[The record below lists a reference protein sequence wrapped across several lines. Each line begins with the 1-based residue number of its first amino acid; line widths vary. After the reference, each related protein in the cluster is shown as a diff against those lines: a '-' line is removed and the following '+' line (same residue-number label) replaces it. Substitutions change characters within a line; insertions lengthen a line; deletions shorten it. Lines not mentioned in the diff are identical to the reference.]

1 MHSLPRCIRSATG
14 SEQHD
19 VRTSTRHDSRQVP
32 AGGSGDRS
40 GRRRVA
46 VVGSGVAG
54 LTAAHVL
61 QRSHDVTLFEAD
73 DRLGGHA
80 HTHDVV
86 TASGGTVAIDTGFIV
101 HNDRTYPS
109 LVRLLDELGVQTQ
122 ETDMSLSVHC
132 DGCGLEYAGGRGFSG
147 LAPSV
152 GTVVRPAYWR
162 MLAEVRRFHRRAR
175 RLLEAPVDGSRD
187 ETLGEFL
194 VAGGFSPY
202 FVAHF
207 MTPVVAAVWSASPT
221 LAMRYP
227 ARYLFTFLDHHGML
241 SVGGSPAWRTI
252 VGGSRSY
259 VDRVAKTLTSVLVS
273 TPVRSVMRQPG
284 SSDAPVVVRDAGDDV
299 HSFDGIVVATHPAQ
313 ALRLLGDATV
323 EERSALCAFEYSVNP
338 TVLHTDASVLP
349 TNHRAR
355 ASWNYRMPSCRVS
368 PDAVQVS
375 YDMSRLQRLG
385 GPGRFIVSLNS
396 GDSIDPDLIIARMT
410 YEHPQFTSES
420 VAAQRLLPGLRDGVT
435 AFAGAY
441 HGWGFHEDGARSGVD
456 AARSLGGEW

>member
-1 MHSLPRCIRSATG
+1 
-14 SEQHD
+14 
-19 VRTSTRHDSRQVP
+19 V
-32 AGGSGDRS
+32 
-40 GRRRVA
+40 RRRVA

-101 HNDRTYPS
+101 HNDRTYPN
-109 LVRLLDELGVQTQ
+109 LVRLLDELGVETQ
-122 ETDMSLSVHC
+122 ETEMSLSVHC

-152 GTVVRPAYWR
+152 GTVGRPAYLR
-162 MLAEVRRFHRRAR
+162 MLLEVRRFHRDAR
-175 RLLEAPVDGSRD
+175 GLLDAPVDGSRD
-187 ETLGEFL
+187 ETSHDETLGEFL
-194 VAGGFSPY
+194 EAGGYSPY

-207 MTPVVAAVWSASPT
+207 MTPVVAAVWSSSPT

-241 SVGGSPAWRTI
+241 SVGRSPAWRTI

-259 VDRVAKTLTSVLVS
+259 VERVGKTLTSVRLS
-273 TPVRSVMRQPG
+273 TPVRSIVRQPG
-284 SSDAPVVVRDAGDDV
+284 STDASVVVRDAGDDV

-313 ALRLLGDATV
+313 ALRVLGDATV
-323 EERSALCAFEYSVNP
+323 EERSALRAFDYSVNP

-349 TNHRAR
+349 TNDRAR

-368 PDAVQVS
+368 PDAVQIS
-375 YDMSRLQRLG
+375 YDMTRLQRLD
-385 GPGRFIVSLNS
+385 GPDRFIVSLNS
-396 GDSIDPDLIIARMT
+396 GGSIDADSIVARMT
-410 YEHPQFTSES
+410 YEHPQFTPES
-420 VAAQRLLPGLRDGVT
+420 LAAQRLLPGLRDGVT

-456 AARSLGGEW
+456 AARSLGGAW